1 MEDREAIYDHIDSE
15 SPRNAVMVDGEIS
28 AATSRLLD
36 FAESG
41 RIGRVRGTREL
52 VILRTP
58 YIAAYTVEAML
69 FASCASCASCM
80 AHSNGR
86 TSLRQPDQLPSS
98 PAVNHL
104 PHVDVF

>member
-1 MEDREAIYDHIDSE
+1 MEDREVIYDHLDSE

-58 YIAAYTVEAML
+58 CIAAYTVEAML
-69 FASCASCASCM
+69 FASCASCM